1 MAEVAGERV
10 ALGLDLGTS
19 GVRVLAV
26 DAEGKVIA
34 ETNRSYPLLTPRPG
48 WTEQRPSDWSRET
61 LAALKEMAEALKG
74 HEILSLGLSGQM
86 HGMVPLDAQ
95 GEPVRNALL
104 WNDQRTGAAVA
115 EMLERVPLKTFI
127 KRTGNPPITGFH
139 APKLLWL
146 RNEEPDAFAKTKHS
160 LLPKDYLGYVLTGE
174 MRSEP
179 SDNSGT
185 NLFNLE
191 TKTWD
196 EEILAALDL
205 SPTLFPAVIA
215 PHETTG
221 KLTKEMADAT
231 GLPAG
236 LPVIAGAGDNAAAAT
251 GLGLSSRRPE
261 RGSVSLGTSGVIF
274 APLREPKPDPAGR
287 VHLFCH
293 ADGGYNLL
301 GVTLAAAGSLQWY
314 RDTFAPNTSFDA
326 LVDSAATSAPGSG
339 GVTFKPYLA
348 GERTPHLNP
357 DVRGS
362 FTGLSL
368 ATTQADVVRS
378 VLEGVA
384 FSLRDALDVI
394 EPLAKL
400 ESCLVTGG
408 GARSAFWLQM
418 VADVLGLPLERPT
431 QNQGAAY
438 GAALLA
444 LQGVGAVEDA
454 TRVAEQSTGG
464 RVTPDDAGAYEKAL
478 DAYRG
483 VPLEFT
489 ATA

>member
-1 MAEVAGERV
+1 MKRPENLSERDV
-10 ALGLDLGTS
+10 QS
-19 GVRVLAV
+19 
-26 DAEGKVIA
+26 
-34 ETNRSYPLLTPRPG
+34 
-48 WTEQRPSDWSRET
+48 Q
-61 LAALKEMAEALKG
+61 
-74 HEILSLGLSGQM
+74 
-86 HGMVPLDAQ
+86 
-95 GEPVRNALL
+95 
-104 WNDQRTGAAVA
+104 
-115 EMLERVPLKTFI
+115 
-127 KRTGNPPITGFH
+127 
-139 APKLLWL
+139 L
-146 RNEEPDAFAKTKHS
+146 R
-160 LLPKDYLGYVLTGE
+160 LPE
-174 MRSEP
+174 
-179 SDNSGT
+179 
-185 NLFNLE
+185 
-191 TKTWD
+191 
-196 EEILAALDL
+196 
-205 SPTLFPAVIA
+205 
-215 PHETTG
+215 
-221 KLTKEMADAT
+221 
-231 GLPAG
+231 G

-274 APLREPKPDPAGR
+274 APLREPKPDPEGR

-314 RDTFAPNTSFDA
+314 RDTFAPETTFDE
-326 LVDSAATSAPGSG
+326 LVNLAATSAPGSG

-368 ATTQADVVRS
+368 ATTRADIVRS

-394 EPLAKL
+394 EDLAKL
-400 ESCLVTGG
+400 EHCLVTGG
-408 GARSAFWLQM
+408 GAKSAFWLQM
-418 VADVLGLPLERPT
+418 VSSVLEMPLERPP

-454 TRVAEQSTGG
+454 TRVAELSVNST
-464 RVTPDDAGAYEKAL
+464 VTPGRADAYATAL
-478 DAYRG
+478 KAYRG